1 MGWQNIF
8 AAVFQ
13 AGNRIILNTK
23 GLFVY
28 NGTPRLNNL
37 VASIVTFTQP
47 DGFGNTAEANIAVY
61 GPSSA
66 VNTAYAAM
74 AATGGIGSAP
84 AVIFDPLNT
93 AFATVL
99 PQVLG
104 NNISGNAVTE
114 QEGLVLTSGK
124 ANSDDMAIQLFSES
138 FDTTIQAT
146 HILEAGGT
154 QLEITNKTNKT
165 FNVPVIAN
173 AGSTVNVTNITSDT
187 WHQATAFNNG
197 WTAQNAGF
205 WYRLTND
212 KELEILADL
221 NGGPAGSSGI
231 INFSGIYVPNLSQN
245 HVAGHNDPGGTSP
258 PWIFMSNAGVLNAI
272 AVPVAGEEIFFHIWI
287 PVNLVNGGRG

>member
-8 AAVFQ
+8 APIFE
-13 AGNRIILNTK
+13 AGNRIILNFK

-28 NGTPRLNNL
+28 NGTPRLGNL
-37 VASIVTFTQP
+37 IASIVNTTQP

-61 GPSSA
+61 GSSSA

-74 AATGGIGSAP
+74 SASGGIGATP
-84 AVIFDPLNT
+84 AIIFDPLNS
-93 AFATVL
+93 AFATIL
-99 PQVLG
+99 PQVFG
-104 NNISGNAVTE
+104 NNLNGNTVAE
-114 QEGLVLTSGK
+114 QEGAIITSGK
-124 ANSDDMAIQLFSES
+124 AGSDDMAIQLFSES

-154 QLEITNKTNKT
+154 QLEVTNKTNKT

-173 AGSTVNVTNITSDT
+173 AGTTINVTNITSDT
-187 WHQATAFNNG
+187 WHQATVFNNG

-221 NGGPAGSSGI
+221 NGGPAGNSSI
-231 INFSGIYVPNLSQN
+231 ITFTGIYVPNLGQN
-245 HVAGHNDPGGTSP
+245 HPAGQNNVGGTSP
-258 PWIFMSNAGVLNAI
+258 PWIFVSNAGVINATG
-272 AVPVAGEEIFFHIWI
+272 VPVAGEEIFFHIWI